1 MRKTILNILL
11 LIVASVSLSA
21 SAQTDEK
28 LVSYPMPPD
37 SIMQLQPRCDYII
50 SRYWHRC
57 RFDYAMS
64 HPDKFNEA
72 FGAWVALLP
81 YASADTVHA
90 AIDNLLAKFV
100 KKGPETLTL
109 ANMARGWLYADT
121 SQYRS
126 DELYMPFALAA
137 SKHKK
142 IKKEQKVPFE
152 ADYKRMSSSAVGS
165 IVPPIEIIS
174 PDGTKGS
181 FSDIKGRSILVF
193 FNEPDN
199 VDCSVTRI
207 RLSANPNVREL
218 IERGELTVVC
228 VHPGEP
234 GEEWKTA
241 AASLP
246 EAWHKV
252 AMPAAHDYFDLRIKP
267 QLVYLNGGHKVLAKN
282 LGLPYLLGAFEVANK
297 KNKNTSAANE

>member
-1 MRKTILNILL
+1 
-11 LIVASVSLSA
+11 
-21 SAQTDEK
+21 
-28 LVSYPMPPD
+28 
-37 SIMQLQPRCDYII
+37 
-50 SRYWHRC
+50 
-57 RFDYAMS
+57 
-64 HPDKFNEA
+64 
-72 FGAWVALLP
+72 
-81 YASADTVHA
+81 
-90 AIDNLLAKFV
+90 
-100 KKGPETLTL
+100 
-109 ANMARGWLYADT
+109 
-121 SQYRS
+121 
-126 DELYMPFALAA
+126 
-137 SKHKK
+137 
-142 IKKEQKVPFE
+142 
-152 ADYKRMSSSAVGS
+152 MSSSAVGS

-267 QLVYLNGGHKVLAKN
+267 QLVYLNGGHKVLAKT
-282 LGLPYLLGAFEVANK
+282 LACHTCLEHLKWPIKRTKIHLQQMSDRKSIAVLVSGGVDSAVVVHQLAQDPSLDLHLFYIRIGMDDGRGDCSAEEDIEMCSLIARQYGLPPRSRVVTRRILGQCHGLCPAHSQGRSDA
-297 KNKNTSAANE
+297 